1 MGMRELRQEQCFA
14 IYENSQCLS
23 ILKLEMRESRQEQS
37 SMILY
42 WWIFLVMWVTS
53 SFRWLKE
60 ISDVFPSFR
69 NLSLKYPMIWF
80 KITLSKEYL
89 RILNSWTPLAGVLN
103 TKDTPCED
111 IRSKS
116 TLVRVLNWKTTLAGV
131 VKFQNTPSSGIKS
144 MSTLIRGVQS

>member
-1 MGMRELRQEQCFA
+1 MQYLSISWMEMGMRELRQEQCFA
-14 IYENSQCLS
+14 TYKNSQYFS
-23 ILKLEMRESRQEQS
+23 IWKPEMRESGQKKQS

-80 KITLSKEYL
+80 KITLSKEYF
-89 RILNSWTPLAGVLN
+89 RILSSWTPLAGVLS
-103 TKDTPCED
+103 TKNTPCGD

-116 TLVRVLNWKTTLAGV
+116 TPVGDTELENNPCGV
-131 VKFQNTPSSGIKS
+131 IKFKNTPCGGI
-144 MSTLIRGVQS
+144 